1 MVGPTL
7 QLLALSALCVGA
19 PAGEFRGVL
28 ERLNITQYAP
38 ALRAEDI
45 GSPSDLAAL
54 SGDDMEALGLRI
66 GARNRLRA
74 WQRAQLQQ
82 HGAGGRSATT
92 AAGGGANESCPV
104 LVGDA
109 CFAGLAAA
117 IGAAGPTVRTV
128 VVRSQTAVS
137 SAITVPPT
145 MHVQMTGTGLLVSTG
160 AGSVTFQGSL
170 EAPLRQVFRGFAAGG
185 IGLAEGSVA
194 QAFPQWWGAKG
205 DSVSDDALA
214 IQSAIDASN
223 IVNIPPGNYKV
234 STTLVVNNRMGFT
247 LAGAGIQTTSLTAG
261 TRGMVLLHICN
272 TMCKLTYFPDLRAR
286 ACLS

>member
-7 QLLALSALCVGA
+7 RLLALSALCGGELHGT
-19 PAGEFRGVL
+19 GEFRGVL
-28 ERLNITQYAP
+28 ESLNITQYAP

-74 WQRAQLQQ
+74 WQRAQLVE
-82 HGAGGRSATT
+82 HGTWPRSAITT
-92 AAGGGANESCPV
+92 ANESCPV

-109 CFAGLAAA
+109 CFAGLDAAV
-117 IGAAGPTVRTV
+117 AALGPTVSTV

-145 MHVQMTGTGLLVSTG
+145 MHVQMAGTGLLVSAG
-160 AGSVTFQGSL
+160 GGSVTFQGSL
-170 EAPLRQVFRGFAAGG
+170 EAPLRQVFRGFPAGG

-247 LAGAGIQTTSLTAG
+247 LAGAGIQTTSLTA
-261 TRGMVLLHICN
+261 V
-272 TMCKLTYFPDLRAR
+272 K
-286 ACLS
+286 